1 MTSRTG
7 FFVLSGV
14 LALVALICVG
24 EGVQLVATGKPLGIG
39 LGLCAF
45 VIPIVGIWFLRQ
57 TVRFGRDSERLAREL
72 EAEGGLPVDE
82 LERTEGGRID
92 RASADAVF
100 ARRKAEAEAAPGDW
114 RAFFRLAVAYAD
126 AGDVP
131 RARRTMQHAIKLH
144 RTTTG
149 ADATPGGADSTIGKP
164 ARSTA

>member
-14 LALVALICVG
+14 LLLVALVCVG

-39 LGLCAF
+39 MGVCAF
-45 VIPIVGIWFLRQ
+45 VIPVIGVWFLRQ

-82 LERTEGGRID
+82 LRRSKGGRID

-100 ARRKAEAEAAPGDW
+100 ARRQAEAQDAPGDW
-114 RAFFRLAVAYAD
+114 RVWFRLAVAYAD
-126 AGDVP
+126 AGDTP
-131 RARRTMQHAIKLH
+131 RARKTMQHAIKLH
-144 RTTTG
+144 
-149 ADATPGGADSTIGKP
+149 STEP
-164 ARSTA
+164 VRSNA

>member
-14 LALVALICVG
+14 LLLVALVCVG

-39 LGLCAF
+39 IGICAF
-45 VIPIVGIWFLRQ
+45 VIPVVGVWFLRQ

-82 LERTEGGRID
+82 LKRSKGGRID

-100 ARRKAEAEAAPGDW
+100 ARRQSEAQDAPGDW
-114 RAFFRLAVAYAD
+114 RVWFRLAVAYAD
-126 AGDVP
+126 AGDTP
-131 RARRTMQHAIKLH
+131 RARKTMQHAIRLH
-144 RTTTG
+144 
-149 ADATPGGADSTIGKP
+149 STEP
-164 ARSTA
+164 ARSNA